1 MFQLQDVVLQYDRPE
16 GDLLTVLDH
25 INLHIAPGERWAVI
39 GPSGCGKSSMLHV
52 LAGLQTVTSGSVQ
65 YQGAAHTKPHGE
77 ISVILQE
84 YGLFPW
90 KTVEQNVGLPLEL
103 QKVPKK
109 EIKTRVNE
117 MLAQL
122 KLSEHGRKYPS
133 ELSGG
138 QRQRVAIARALIA
151 QPKVLLM
158 DEPFSALDA
167 LTRET
172 MQNIVLELCERQNL
186 TLVMVTHNIEEAIFL
201 GQKIAVF
208 SDNSGRISHI
218 ADNGHSGEVSYRG
231 TEEFYR
237 HCSLLR
243 SWIGGGDNAE
253 TAG

>member
-16 GDLLTVLDH
+16 GDILTVLDH

-109 EIKTRVNE
+109 EIKTRINE

-201 GQKIAVF
+201 GQRIAVF

-243 SWIGGGDNAE
+243 SWIGGGDNAQ

>member
-1 MFQLQDVVLQYDRPE
+1 MLQLQDVVLQYNRPE
-16 GDLLTVLDH
+16 GDQLTVLDH
-25 INLHIAPGERWAVI
+25 INLNIGQGERWAVI

-52 LAGLQTVTSGSVQ
+52 LAGLQAVTSGNVT
-65 YQGAAHTKPHGE
+65 YQGIAHTKPHGE

-90 KTVEQNVGLPLEL
+90 KTVEQNVGLPLAL
-103 QKVPKK
+103 QKVPKA
-109 EIKTRVNE
+109 EIKTRVE
-117 MLAQL
+117 ALLAQL
-122 KLSEHGRKYPS
+122 QLSEHGKKFPS

-172 MQNIVLELCERQNL
+172 MQNIVLELCEQQNL
-186 TLVMVTHNIEEAIFL
+186 TLILVTHNIEEAIFL

-218 ADNGHSGEVSYRG
+218 ADNSHSGEVSYRG
-231 TEEFYR
+231 TEEFYQ

-243 SWIGGGDNAE
+243 SWIGGDVNA
-253 TAG
+253 

>member
-1 MFQLQDVVLQYDRPE
+1 MLQLQDVFLEYQRPE
-16 GDLLTVLDH
+16 GNMLTVLDH
-25 INLHIAPGERWAVI
+25 INLNIKEGERWAVI

-52 LAGLQTVTSGSVQ
+52 LAGLQAVTSGTVQ
-65 YQGAAHTKPHGE
+65 YQGAAHTKPNGE

-103 QKVPKK
+103 QKAPKAK
-109 EIKTRVNE
+109 IQSRVQE
-117 MLAQL
+117 LLAQL
-122 KLSEHGRKYPS
+122 QLSEHGKKYPA

-172 MQNIVLELCERQNL
+172 MQNIVLELCEQQNL
-186 TLVMVTHNIEEAIFL
+186 TLVLVTHNIEEAIFL

-208 SDNSGRISHI
+208 SDNSDKIRHI
-218 ADNGHSGEVSYRG
+218 ADNSHSGEISYRG
-231 TEEFYR
+231 TEEFYQ

-243 SWIGGGDNAE
+243 GWIGGDGNA
-253 TAG
+253 

>member
-16 GDLLTVLDH
+16 GDILTVLDH

-201 GQKIAVF
+201 GQRIAVF

-243 SWIGGGDNAE
+243 SWIGGGDNAQ

>member
-1 MFQLQDVVLQYDRPE
+1 SLNQRMKVADIIAEPMSIHRIKPPRGNFRAEAEFQLSYVGMDSSY
-16 GDLLTVLDH
+16 LD
-25 INLHIAPGERWAVI
+25 
-39 GPSGCGKSSMLHV
+39 
-52 LAGLQTVTSGSVQ
+52 
-65 YQGAAHTKPHGE
+65 
-77 ISVILQE
+77 
-84 YGLFPW
+84 
-90 KTVEQNVGLPLEL
+90 
-103 QKVPKK
+103 
-109 EIKTRVNE
+109 
-117 MLAQL
+117 
-122 KLSEHGRKYPS
+122 KYPT

-208 SDNSGRISHI
+208 SDHSGRISHI

-243 SWIGGGDNAE
+243 NWIGGGDNA
-253 TAG
+253 

>member
-16 GDLLTVLDH
+16 GDILTVLDH

-65 YQGAAHTKPHGE
+65 HQGAAHTKPHGE

-109 EIKTRVNE
+109 EIKTRINE

-243 SWIGGGDNAE
+243 SWIGGGDNA
-253 TAG
+253 

>member
-16 GDLLTVLDH
+16 GDILTVLDH

-109 EIKTRVNE
+109 EIKTPRNT
-117 MLAQL
+117 
-122 KLSEHGRKYPS
+122 K
-133 ELSGG
+133 
-138 QRQRVAIARALIA
+138 
-151 QPKVLLM
+151 
-158 DEPFSALDA
+158 
-167 LTRET
+167 
-172 MQNIVLELCERQNL
+172 
-186 TLVMVTHNIEEAIFL
+186 
-201 GQKIAVF
+201 
-208 SDNSGRISHI
+208 
-218 ADNGHSGEVSYRG
+218 
-231 TEEFYR
+231 
-237 HCSLLR
+237 LR
-243 SWIGGGDNAE
+243 SGFCVACKELIFYAI
-253 TAG
+253 